1 MPHITTHTVQ
11 FTTPIT
17 EGSKVKV
24 WHCAIALFLTGCAL
38 GYLIA

>member
-11 FTTPIT
+11 LTTPIS
-17 EGSKVKV
+17 EHSKVKV
-24 WHCAIALFLTGCAL
+24 WHCALLLLLVGAVA